1 MSVIPEHCVSGICGR
16 ALRPFFLSS
25 AIIMKKVST
34 VRRCV
39 NITEQV
45 LTEPIPETLK
55 TLYEGT
61 QMF

>member
-1 MSVIPEHCVSGICGR
+1 
-16 ALRPFFLSS
+16 
-25 AIIMKKVST
+25 MKKVST

>member
-1 MSVIPEHCVSGICGR
+1 MWAGSKTVFYRHTY
-16 ALRPFFLSS
+16 

-34 VRRCV
+34 VLSV

-61 QMF
+61 QMFQLLELLTNPVI